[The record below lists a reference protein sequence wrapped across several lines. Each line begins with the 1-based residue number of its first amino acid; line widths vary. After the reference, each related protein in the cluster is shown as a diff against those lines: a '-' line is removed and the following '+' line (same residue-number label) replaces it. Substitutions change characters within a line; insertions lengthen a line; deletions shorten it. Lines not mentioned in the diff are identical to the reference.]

1 MEALDPD
8 RLQAILDLLVT
19 SGVEEFEGFGFHVRF
34 TPSLFTKDK
43 EVPAD
48 SYQTMDVPEP
58 QRGDPDSVWRVPELW
73 PGGKPPSFPTK

>member
-43 EVPAD
+43 EVRPEEAMVYTEPAAA
-48 SYQTMDVPEP
+48 QE
-58 QRGDPDSVWRVPELW
+58 PDSVWRVPELW